1 MVWADRQSGSRPW
14 VVPPGGGRGVGADRP
29 IVINMTVRQQCIL
42 GVTKVIG
49 VQCIIFSFP
58 FVDICHWGLE
68 DSEFVQ
74 GL

>member
-1 MVWADRQSGSRPW
+1 MEAGPGWFLQ
-14 VVPPGGGRGVGADRP
+14 VVVVAGWGADRP
-29 IVINMTVRQQCIL
+29 IVINMTVRHQCIL

-49 VQCIIFSFP
+49 VQCITFSFP